1 MEREVRD
8 PRASGMG
15 MDHGHSSRQAQ
26 QWPNPGQMRCRVY
39 GTGCRLWGTGY
50 RMQGAEYGVQGC
62 EVQAVGCRSSQGAW
76 VSMPM
81 AGWLLWARGVIPSG
95 AQSWHTALH
104 RAEWRVFLC
113 QGSDGRRSSN

>member
-76 VSMPM
+76 VSMPHGRLV
-81 AGWLLWARGVIPSG
+81 ALGQGGNTQRCTELAHSSAPCRVEGVLVPG
-95 AQSWHTALH
+95 L
-104 RAEWRVFLC
+104 
-113 QGSDGRRSSN
+113 